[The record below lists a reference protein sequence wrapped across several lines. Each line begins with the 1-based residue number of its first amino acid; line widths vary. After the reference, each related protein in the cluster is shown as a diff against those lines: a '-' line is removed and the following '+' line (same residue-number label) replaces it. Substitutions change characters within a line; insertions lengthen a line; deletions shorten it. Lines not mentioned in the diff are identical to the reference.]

1 MHYKKLNAIRKGFSE
16 LLESLFSRPEK
27 LHFSKNK
34 KIFIFIK
41 GVKVYGAD
49 RQRTTGVY

>member
-1 MHYKKLNAIRKGFSE
+1 MIKKLDTT
-16 LLESLFSRPEK
+16 
-27 LHFSKNK
+27 

-41 GVKVYGAD
+41 GVKVYGTD

>member
-1 MHYKKLNAIRKGFSE
+1 MIIIYFKK
-16 LLESLFSRPEK
+16 SLSYQRDRLFFSRPEK

-41 GVKVYGAD
+41 GVKVYGTD